1 MKNDGFI
8 NRFNANI
15 ILQINLT
22 IAEANSIMRKNFL
35 IPVFIIFII
44 TDYISA
50 QNSGGES
57 WTVSVFLSPSLVS
70 PKSDWSFSHPS
81 YHETGGVHYEIIAG
95 TFEQNFAVS
104 GGLEMEKGYFGLQG
118 NFEYMPQKLSKS
130 EAAQNDELKL
140 LMGEF
145 SLLLYPLKDY
155 KSFKPFLSLGGG
167 LLKASGDIDN
177 TGLVMSYATGVKIP
191 LSGKFGINLELKG
204 RLLKYTQLELSESI
218 SKDIR
223 IHPWKLSLGAFY
235 QI

>member
-1 MKNDGFI
+1 
-8 NRFNANI
+8 
-15 ILQINLT
+15 
-22 IAEANSIMRKNFL
+22 MRVN
-35 IPVFIIFII
+35 FIIPMFFVFVI
-44 TDYISA
+44 TDYMWA

-57 WTVSVFLSPSLVS
+57 WTASVFLSSSLVS
-70 PKSDWSFSHPS
+70 PKSDWSFSHPT
-81 YHETGGVHYEIIAG
+81 YHATGGIHAENITG
-95 TFEQNFAVS
+95 TFEQSCAVN

-130 EAAQNDELKL
+130 EATQNDELKL
-140 LMGEF
+140 LIGEF

-155 KSFKPFLSLGGG
+155 KLFKPFLSLGGG